1 MNYSDFFQKFYL
13 SRSEGGLIGYKAQK
27 KIPEFFFKF
36 GLDEN
41 YWDMLPT
48 SESSYEKYFKSGRNP
63 KNDIWVALKN
73 HFDADS
79 LLKNLLRELN
89 ESKLRELM
97 ARFGI
102 ALEVAEVPDKRQ
114 FANAVVAQFE
124 AMAAGN
130 GSADNIVPA
139 EYKKAPEPV
148 GFGTYLRGAKSKFK
162 WMKLPGEGE
171 HLLSELLVTNNI
183 GTSSAVFPHRIR
195 GNYIKDAT
203 LTKIRTFDRRGE
215 MRRVFLIGACGYG
228 KTLMMQ
234 HLFLEAADHRSET
247 GLLPVFAELRNFTP
261 DYMDFVTFLV
271 DAVKEFDLT
280 FTYEMAADLL
290 EKGQMQILLD
300 GLDEM
305 DPAETKHF
313 QKKLAELCQHYP
325 DNQVVISSRQCSALN
340 GIRRFTPLYIHPLDD
355 DQAQELI
362 EKLLLGI
369 EDDKAKE
376 TVQSF
381 IGTNSG
387 LVRRNGFVAT
397 NPMLLTII
405 VRHYEEIRNLN
416 GNKTRFYELL
426 YNALIK
432 EHDEEKESFERF
444 FHSVGSYDEFTE
456 VFREFCALAY
466 MDGVFEFDHRS
477 FEKYFKQLKAKEKL
491 QNPSKFSLAS
501 FQHDVCATACM
512 MYEQESEIYYI
523 DPGFQDYFF
532 AEFYYQ
538 EDTEP
543 TKKMGRALWDRRIN
557 SFRNLDALKMFCE
570 IAEDKAEVCILLPY
584 LDSIFKGKSDE
595 EAFLRYLSY
604 GYGEITYLLFDKPM
618 LDMSIK
624 PGKPVEKFDFVPT
637 GNAPQN
643 IVMGLIQD
651 ILDVP
656 NSFIIR
662 SFKETVDPTG
672 ATHFITGFYE
682 NYRNEE
688 DWWKK
693 GPKWIKGLQFEI
705 EYVHDRQYFQDL
717 EFTPFPITD
726 NTGCAVVLGYVYKV
740 DPLSL
745 LEKPDQQKDFLE
757 LCEAGDVRTAFATVK
772 TFYQEVTQKQKV
784 NEYR

>member
-1 MNYSDFFQKFYL
+1 MNYSDFFQKFYF
-13 SRSEGGLIGYKAQK
+13 SRSEGGLIGYKAHK

-63 KNDIWVALKN
+63 KNDIWVALKK

-114 FANAVVAQFE
+114 IANAVVAQFE

-139 EYKKAPEPV
+139 KYKKAPEPV

-162 WMKLPGEGE
+162 WMKLPSEDE
-171 HLLSELLVTNNI
+171 HLLSELFVTNNI

-203 LTKIRTFDRRGE
+203 LIKIHIFDRFGE
-215 MRRVFLIGACGYG
+215 TRRVFLIGACGYG

-234 HLFLEAADHRSET
+234 HLFLETADHRSET

-261 DYMDFVTFLV
+261 DYMDFVAFLV

-325 DNQVVISSRQCSALN
+325 DNQVVISSRPYSSLN

-362 EKLLLGI
+362 DKLLLGI

-405 VRHYEEIRNLN
+405 PESIAARRELGAPCHVPSSSRSIRS
-416 GNKTRFYELL
+416 KFAPPRSRY
-426 YNALIK
+426 ALISARVA
-432 EHDEEKESFERF
+432 EISCSFPVGVMSAQRKPF
-444 FHSVGSYDEFTE
+444 FSTS
-456 VFREFCALAY
+456 RLI
-466 MDGVFEFDHRS
+466 S
-477 FEKYFKQLKAKEKL
+477 
-491 QNPSKFSLAS
+491 SAS
-501 FQHDVCATACM
+501 
-512 MYEQESEIYYI
+512 
-523 DPGFQDYFF
+523 GF
-532 AEFYYQ
+532 
-538 EDTEP
+538 
-543 TKKMGRALWDRRIN
+543 
-557 SFRNLDALKMFCE
+557 
-570 IAEDKAEVCILLPY
+570 
-584 LDSIFKGKSDE
+584 
-595 EAFLRYLSY
+595 
-604 GYGEITYLLFDKPM
+604 
-618 LDMSIK
+618 
-624 PGKPVEKFDFVPT
+624 
-637 GNAPQN
+637 
-643 IVMGLIQD
+643 
-651 ILDVP
+651 
-656 NSFIIR
+656 
-662 SFKETVDPTG
+662 
-672 ATHFITGFYE
+672 
-682 NYRNEE
+682 
-688 DWWKK
+688 
-693 GPKWIKGLQFEI
+693 
-705 EYVHDRQYFQDL
+705 
-717 EFTPFPITD
+717 
-726 NTGCAVVLGYVYKV
+726 
-740 DPLSL
+740 
-745 LEKPDQQKDFLE
+745 
-757 LCEAGDVRTAFATVK
+757 
-772 TFYQEVTQKQKV
+772 
-784 NEYR
+784 